1 MKTLVWTAPRV
12 MALDERPVPDPG
24 PDEILV
30 RVTYAGICGSELNG
44 YLGHN
49 TLLVPPLVF
58 GHEFSGVIAARGS
71 GVSSDFPLLAEE
83 QLVTVNPLA
92 GCGHCPHCAG
102 RRRNRCATRQLIGAH
117 FPGGYA
123 EYVVVPAANAVPV
136 PAAMT
141 ARTGAL
147 TEPASV
153 GFRIG
158 ELCGD
163 VMNEDVFV
171 AGAGPIGLFAM
182 QALRL
187 RGVSRIF
194 ISDTHPA
201 RLAMGEALGGIP
213 VDPRSVDVVAFIREA
228 TGNRGVAAAVD
239 AVGIEATR
247 EQCVKATR
255 IAGTVVLSG
264 LHDETGPFPA
274 ADIIRREI
282 VVRGSYCYSDEDF
295 QSALGHLGTGA
306 MGLDPWIEEAPLEEG
321 GAWFERLLSEPG
333 NVSKVLLRP

>member
-1 MKTLVWTAPRV
+1 
-12 MALDERPVPDPG
+12 MAMDERPVPQPG
-24 PDEILV
+24 PDEVLI
-30 RVTYAGICGSELNG
+30 RITFAGICGSELNG

-49 TLLVPPLVF
+49 SLLVPPLVF
-58 GHEFSGVIAARGS
+58 GHEFAGVIAALGS
-71 GVSSDFPLLAEE
+71 SVAAAFPHLMEGKA
-83 QLVTVNPLA
+83 VTVNPLA
-92 GCGHCPHCAG
+92 GCGSCAHC
-102 RRRNRCATRQLIGAH
+102 RENQRNRCATRKLIGAH

-123 EYVVVPAANAVPV
+123 EFTTVPAANAVPL
-136 PAAMT
+136 PQRMAD
-141 ARTGAL
+141 RTGAL
-147 TEPASV
+147 TEPAAV

-158 ELCGD
+158 ELAGS
-163 VMNEDVFV
+163 VHNEDVFV

-187 RGVSRIF
+187 RGAARIF

-201 RLAMGEALGGIP
+201 RLSMGEALGGIP
-213 VDPRSVDVVAFIREA
+213 VDPRTDDVIALIREA
-228 TGNRGVAAAVD
+228 TGGHGVAAAVD

-247 EQCVKATR
+247 AQCVKATR
-255 IAGTVVLSG
+255 IGGTVVLSG

-295 QSALGHLGTGA
+295 QSALGHLDAGN
-306 MGLDPWIEEAPLEEG
+306 MGLDPWIEEAPLAEG

>member
-1 MKTLVWTAPRV
+1 MKTLVWTAPRA
-12 MALDERPVPDPG
+12 MAMEERPVPQPG
-24 PDEILV
+24 PDEVLV
-30 RVTYAGICGSELNG
+30 RVTCAGICGSELNG

-49 TLLVPPLVF
+49 SLLVPPLVF
-58 GHEFSGVIAARGS
+58 GHEFSGVIAALGS
-71 GVSSDFPLLAEE
+71 SVLAAFPALLEGRS
-83 QLVTVNPLA
+83 VTVNPLA
-92 GCGHCPHCAG
+92 GCGQCTHC
-102 RRRNRCATRQLIGAH
+102 RDRKRNRCATRKLIGAH

-123 EYVVVPAANAVPV
+123 EYAIVPAANTVPL
-136 PAAMT
+136 PLRMT

-147 TEPASV
+147 TEPAAV

-163 VMNEDVFV
+163 VTNEDVFV

-182 QALRL
+182 QALGL
-187 RGVSRIF
+187 RGATRIF

-213 VDPRSVDVVAFIREA
+213 VDPRADNVIALIREA
-228 TGNRGVAAAVD
+228 TGGRGVAAAVD

-247 EQCVKATR
+247 EQCVRATR

-282 VVRGSYCYSDEDF
+282 IIRGSYCYSDEDF
-295 QSALGHLGTGA
+295 QSALTHLEEGA

-321 GAWFERLLSEPG
+321 GEWFERLLSEPG

>member
-1 MKTLVWTAPRV
+1 VKTLVWTAPRV

-24 PDEILV
+24 PDEVLI

-49 TLLVPPLVF
+49 SLLVPPLVF
-58 GHEFSGVIAARGS
+58 GHEFSGVITALGYRVGA
-71 GVSSDFPLLAEE
+71 DFPHLLEGRP
-83 QLVTVNPLA
+83 VTVNPLA
-92 GCGHCPHCAG
+92 GCGHCPHCAE
-102 RRRNRCATRQLIGAH
+102 RQRNRCAARKLIGAH

-123 EYVVVPAANAVPV
+123 EYAVVPAANAVPL
-136 PAAMT
+136 PLRMT

-163 VMNEDVFV
+163 VMNEDIFV

-187 RGVSRIF
+187 RGAARLF

-213 VDPRSVDVVAFIREA
+213 VDPRTVDVITLIREA
-228 TGNRGVAAAVD
+228 TGGRGVAAAVD

-255 IAGTVVLSG
+255 IGGTVVLSG

-295 QSALGHLGTGA
+295 QSALGHLDTGE
-306 MGLDPWIEEAPLEEG
+306 MRLDPWIEEAPLEEG
-321 GAWFERLLSEPG
+321 GTWFERLLSEPG

>member
-71 GVSSDFPLLAEE
+71 GVTSDFPLLAEE

>member
-24 PDEILV
+24 PDEVLI

-49 TLLVPPLVF
+49 SLLVPPLVF
-58 GHEFSGVIAARGS
+58 GHEFSGVIAALGS
-71 GVSSDFPLLAEE
+71 RVGADYAHLIEGQA
-83 QLVTVNPLA
+83 VTVNPLV
-92 GCGHCPHCAG
+92 GCGYCPHCAG
-102 RRRNRCATRQLIGAH
+102 RQRNRCATRRLIGAH

-123 EYVVVPAANAVPV
+123 GYAIVPAANAVPL
-136 PAAMT
+136 PLRMN

-153 GFRIG
+153 GFRIA

-187 RGVSRIF
+187 RGAARIF

-201 RLAMGEALGGIP
+201 RLAMGEALGAIP
-213 VDPRSVDVVAFIREA
+213 VDPRSVDVIALIRET
-228 TGNRGVAAAVD
+228 TGGRGVAAAVD

-247 EQCVKATR
+247 EQCVRATR
-255 IAGTVVLSG
+255 IGGTVVLSG

-295 QSALGHLGTGA
+295 QNALGHLETGA
-306 MGLDPWIEEAPLEEG
+306 MRLDPWIEEAPLEEG
-321 GAWFERLLSEPG
+321 GSWFERLLSEPG

>member
-1 MKTLVWTAPRV
+1 
-12 MALDERPVPDPG
+12 
-24 PDEILV
+24 
-30 RVTYAGICGSELNG
+30 
-44 YLGHN
+44 
-49 TLLVPPLVF
+49 
-58 GHEFSGVIAARGS
+58 
-71 GVSSDFPLLAEE
+71 
-83 QLVTVNPLA
+83 VTVNPLA
-92 GCGHCPHCAG
+92 GCGRCGHC
-102 RRRNRCATRQLIGAH
+102 REKQRNRCATRKLIGAH

-123 EYVVVPAANAVPV
+123 EYAIVPAANAVPL
-136 PAAMT
+136 PLRMT
-141 ARTGAL
+141 NRTGAL
-147 TEPASV
+147 TEPAAV

-163 VMNEDVFV
+163 VKNEDVFV

-187 RGVSRIF
+187 RGAARIF

-213 VDPRSVDVVAFIREA
+213 VDPRENNVIALIREA
-228 TGNRGVAAAVD
+228 TGGCGVAAAVD

-255 IAGTVVLSG
+255 IAGAVALSG

-295 QSALGHLGTGA
+295 QSALAHLETGA

-321 GAWFERLLSEPG
+321 GHWFERLLSEPG

>member
-1 MKTLVWTAPRV
+1 VRTLVWTAPRV
-12 MALDERPVPDPG
+12 MAMDERPVPQPG
-24 PDEILV
+24 PDEVLIH
-30 RVTYAGICGSELNG
+30 VTYAGICGSELNG

-49 TLLVPPLVF
+49 SLLVPPLVF
-58 GHEFSGVIAARGS
+58 GHEFSGVVAALGS
-71 GVSSDFPLLAEE
+71 SVSAAFPSLLEGRP
-83 QLVTVNPLA
+83 VTVNPLA
-92 GCGHCPHCAG
+92 GCGECTHC
-102 RRRNRCATRQLIGAH
+102 RDQKRNRCATRKLIGAH

-123 EYVVVPAANAVPV
+123 EYAIVPAANAVPL
-136 PAAMT
+136 PLRMT
-141 ARTGAL
+141 NRTGAL
-147 TEPASV
+147 TEPAAV

-163 VMNEDVFV
+163 AKNEDVFV

-187 RGVSRIF
+187 RGAARIF

-213 VDPRSVDVVAFIREA
+213 VDPRADNVIALIREA
-228 TGNRGVAAAVD
+228 TGGRGVAAAVD

-282 VVRGSYCYSDEDF
+282 IVRGSYCYSDEDF
-295 QSALGHLGTGA
+295 QNALAHLETGA

-321 GAWFERLLSEPG
+321 GHWFERLLSEPG

>member
-24 PDEILV
+24 PDEVLI

-49 TLLVPPLVF
+49 SLLVPPLVF
-58 GHEFSGVIAARGS
+58 GHEFSGVIAALGS
-71 GVSSDFPLLAEE
+71 RVGADYAHLIEGQA
-83 QLVTVNPLA
+83 VTVNPLV

-102 RRRNRCATRQLIGAH
+102 RQRNRCATRRLIGAH

-123 EYVVVPAANAVPV
+123 GYAIVPAANAVPL
-136 PAAMT
+136 PLRMN

-153 GFRIG
+153 GFRIA

-187 RGVSRIF
+187 RGAARIF

-213 VDPRSVDVVAFIREA
+213 VDPRSVDLIALIRET
-228 TGNRGVAAAVD
+228 TGGRGVAAAVD

-247 EQCVKATR
+247 EQCVRATR
-255 IAGTVVLSG
+255 IGGTVVLSG

-274 ADIIRREI
+274 AEIIRREI

-295 QSALGHLGTGA
+295 QNALGHLETGA
-306 MGLDPWIEEAPLEEG
+306 MRLDPWIEEAPLEEG

>member
-1 MKTLVWTAPRV
+1 
-12 MALDERPVPDPG
+12 MAMDERTVPQPG
-24 PDEILV
+24 PDEVLI

-49 TLLVPPLVF
+49 SLLVPPLVF
-58 GHEFSGVIAARGS
+58 GHEFSGVIAALGERAAAA
-71 GVSSDFPLLAEE
+71 FPRLMEG
-83 QLVTVNPLA
+83 QTVTVNPLV
-92 GCGHCPHCAG
+92 GCGSCLHCSN
-102 RRRNRCATRQLIGAH
+102 RQRNRCTTRRLIGAH

-123 EYVVVPAANAVPV
+123 EYVVVPAANAVPL
-136 PAAMT
+136 PPRMT

-158 ELCGD
+158 ELAGS
-163 VMNEDVFV
+163 VLNEDAFV
-171 AGAGPIGLFAM
+171 AGAGPIGLLAM

-187 RGVSRIF
+187 RGAARVF

-201 RLAMGEALGGIP
+201 RLAMGEALGGIAI
-213 VDPRSVDVVAFIREA
+213 DPHSSDVPTVIREA
-228 TGNRGVAAAVD
+228 TSGRGVAAAVD
-239 AVGIEATR
+239 AVGIEVTR
-247 EQCVKATR
+247 AQCVKATR
-255 IAGTVVLSG
+255 VAGIVVLSG

-282 VVRGSYCYSDEDF
+282 IVRGSYCYSDEDF
-295 QSALGHLGTGA
+295 QSALGHLETGA

-321 GAWFERLLSEPG
+321 GEWFERLLSEPG

>member
-102 RRRNRCATRQLIGAH
+102 RRRNRCATRKLIGAH

>member
-136 PAAMT
+136 PANMT